1 MVPKVKTHKGTAKRF
16 QFSGSGKVQRTRHM
30 KSHLR
35 RNKKMLEAAAGHRAS
50 SHKLYGRAKESL
62 LHAWSYAYAHRRE
75 RKGDMRRLWITR
87 INAASR
93 ANGLP
98 YGQLIAGLKAAGI
111 ELDRKSLA
119 EMAIF
124 DAVG

>member
-1 MVPKVKTHKGTAKRF
+1 MARVKRGVTAHA
-16 QFSGSGKVQRTRHM
+16 RH
-30 KSHLR
+30 
-35 RNKKMLEAAAGHRAS
+35 KKMLEAAKGHRAT
-50 SHKLYGRAKESL
+50 SHTHYGRAKESL

-75 RKGDMRRLWITR
+75 RRGDLRRLWITR

-98 YGQLIAGLKAAGI
+98 YGQLIAGLRVAGV

-119 EMAIF
+119 EMAVF
-124 DAVG
+124 DAVGFEKVVGLARQALATA